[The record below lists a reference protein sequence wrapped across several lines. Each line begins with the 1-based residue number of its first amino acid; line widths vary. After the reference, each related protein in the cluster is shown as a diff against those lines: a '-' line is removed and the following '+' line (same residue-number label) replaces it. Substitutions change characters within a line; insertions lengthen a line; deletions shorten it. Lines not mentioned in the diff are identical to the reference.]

1 MIRRNGIHI
10 PPPNFRPI
18 PSDTN
23 PMNFAA
29 AGKVPTVPQQPG
41 QQNYPPQPAA
51 PAQAAPSSPAP
62 AKKEPLNRS
71 ASSEEV
77 IYVTQEEL
85 EKLKAEGHDDEFVVY
100 SEEQDDKPAAVPKQS
115 SSPVP
120 TTTTTVRPVTVK
132 ASPQPPVVPS
142 QQTIRQQPQQQQQK
156 TDLVSNIEYDNSVE
170 LITGSPIE
178 FIDYSKPRDIV
189 VKTSFSHG
197 GSPAN
202 APPGPTIPHSKPKHQ
217 GNFHISEY

>member
-1 MIRRNGIHI
+1 
-10 PPPNFRPI
+10 
-18 PSDTN
+18 
-23 PMNFAA
+23 MNFAA
-29 AGKVPTVPQQPG
+29 VGKVPAVPQQPG
-41 QQNYPPQPAA
+41 QQNYPPQGPAAAA
-51 PAQAAPSSPAP
+51 PAQAAPSSPVP
-62 AKKEPLNRS
+62 TKKEPLNRS

-100 SEEQDDKPAAVPKQS
+100 SEEQDDKPAAPKQS

-120 TTTTTVRPVTVK
+120 TTTTTARPVPVK
-132 ASPQPPVVPS
+132 ASPQPPVPT
-142 QQTIRQQPQQQQQK
+142 QQTIQQQPQQQQK
-156 TDLVSNIEYDNSVE
+156 TDYVSNIEYDNSVE

-189 VKTSFSHG
+189 VKTSFSHN

-202 APPGPTIPHSKPKHQ
+202 AQSGPTITHSKPKHQ
-217 GNFHISEY
+217 GNVQTSE